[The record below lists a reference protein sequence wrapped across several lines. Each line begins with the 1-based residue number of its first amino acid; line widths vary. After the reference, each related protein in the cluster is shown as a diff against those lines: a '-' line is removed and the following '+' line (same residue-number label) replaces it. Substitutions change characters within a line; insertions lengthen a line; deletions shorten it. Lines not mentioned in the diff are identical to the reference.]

1 MKQEKEFD
9 FHTFFFMNFL
19 IGWGVFTFSLVVTHN
34 GLTSLLCACLS
45 VMLFCL
51 ITLIVTNIRDN
62 NRLEALLREERRRKE
77 EEFYANLERMYDQ
90 MRKAQRAK
98 EEEELKRK
106 NSRYNKS
113 SKTEEPRRNTRSG
126 QKIKISAYDV
136 LEIPRG
142 STQDEIKAAYRRMAL
157 KYHPDKNPSPDAVVK
172 MKLINDAKR
181 ILVKG

>member
-9 FHTFFFMNFL
+9 FNTFFNMNLL
-19 IGWGVFTFSLVVTHN
+19 IGWGVFTFSTVVTHN
-34 GLTSLLCACLS
+34 DGLTSLLFACLS
-45 VMLFCL
+45 VMLFSI

-62 NRLEALLREERRRKE
+62 NRLEALLREERRKK
-77 EEFYANLERMYDQ
+77 EFYANLERMYDQ

-113 SKTEEPRRNTRSG
+113 SKTEEPRRNTRPR

-136 LEIPRG
+136 LEIPRE